1 MSDGYWFYD
10 TPAPVCRKDDR
21 ALFDAAIDALHG
33 DVAAAAAIITND
45 AHVRSLYQIK
55 VTEAARALER
65 QALSGEITWDAA
77 SRKANLLRNDIME
90 LMRGRTSPVGTAL
103 AEFMKKEGLTRET
116 LIPKYA
122 ARLFKEGKIS
132 GTVFSELSKVD
143 QDKVYAEIVKAAGRS
158 SPKVNAALLKWRHVG
173 RGLIVISIGVSVYN
187 IATAEDPG
195 AQAVEEAAV
204 TGAGIAGGVAG
215 GAAAGLVCG
224 PGAPVCVTVGA
235 LVGGALAAFGVSL
248 AF

>member
-10 TPAPVCRKDDR
+10 TPPVVCRKDDR
-21 ALFDAAIDALHG
+21 AVFDAAIDALQG

-45 AHVRSLYQIK
+45 THVRGLYQIK

-65 QALSGEITWDAA
+65 DALSGKITWDAA
-77 SRKANLLRNDIME
+77 ARQASALRNDIME
-90 LMRGRTSPVGTAL
+90 LMRGRTSPIGKAV
-103 AEFMKKEGLTRET
+103 AEFLKKEGLTRET
-116 LIPKYA
+116 LIPKYTQ
-122 ARLFKEGKIS
+122 RLFDKGLVSSK
-132 GTVFSELSKVD
+132 TFSELSAVD

-158 SPKVNAALLKWRHVG
+158 NPKVNAALLKWRYVG

-195 AQAVEEAAV
+195 AQAVEEVAV

-224 PGAPVCVTVGA
+224 PGAPVCVTVGG